1 MEIYELNRIRQMSNK
16 KFLPLPYGK
25 NGYEEIRNGGCYYVD
40 KTPYIKTLIDTDKSA
55 VMLFTRPRRFG
66 KTVFMS
72 TLNSFLKINKENPT
86 DTSEQLRLFEG
97 TQILKDTEFCEKYMG
112 KYPVI
117 FITLKSVDGDNFED
131 AYKMFADT
139 VWKVSSEYEYLLESS
154 KLNQKDKE
162 ILSQLTDINYLED
175 SKNSSRLKNS
185 LRYLSELLYKEYG
198 KLPVLLIDEYDV
210 PLAKASYH
218 DLLKY
223 KTYDGKI
230 DANNT
235 YHARMVTLMSGF
247 LGVLKDENTLTK
259 TVMTGC
265 LKVAKNSIFTGVNNL
280 YVNTVTATEKDYTGL
295 IGFTKD
301 ETNRFLD
308 DYDLSEYSALVK
320 DNYDGY
326 RFYDKE
332 MFCPWDVVNFI
343 RNNYKLKIDGELQ
356 QIHADNYWTGT
367 TSSSSIYE
375 YLGYLT
381 DKDTQ
386 KMQDLIDG
394 KSISFS
400 LNDSMNYDSLS
411 EHNPDDFWSLLLHT
425 GYLTLDWDKTTEEL
439 SKANSSSKNIFV
451 RIPNLEIRECFIQNI
466 QQKFKEQLSK
476 DNTASSL
483 VNSFLDGKAQ
493 EASDILFDL
502 LQHYVSVRDTATKAP
517 HENYYH
523 GFLNGLFSNC
533 KDIIS
538 DYHSNYESGDG
549 YADITFKSKREDKLV
564 IIEIK
569 SASVGS
575 DLITLS
581 EEAVAQIEKKN
592 YASPFMQDRMTKCI
606 YAYGIAFSGKNC
618 AVKLLKLK

>member
-1 MEIYELNRIRQMSNK
+1 MSDK
-16 KFLPLPYGK
+16 KFLPLPYGY
-25 NGYEEIRNGGCYYVD
+25 NSYEEIRNDNCYFVD
-40 KTPYIKTLIDTDKSA
+40 KTSYLKNVLEGSGK
-55 VMLFTRPRRFG
+55 VLLFTRPRRFG

-72 TLNSFLKINKENPT
+72 TLNSFLKINKENST
-86 DTSEQLRLFEG
+86 DTSEQLRLFER
-97 TQILKDTEFCEKYMG
+97 TQILKDTVFCEKYMG

-131 AYKMFADT
+131 AYKMFAIA
-139 VWKVSSEYEYLLESS
+139 VSKVASEYKYLLESS
-154 KLNQKDKE
+154 KLDAEDKDKLKRITDE
-162 ILSQLTDINYLED
+162 SFLMKLENSAILKT
-175 SKNSSRLKNS
+175 S
-185 LRYLSELLYKEYG
+185 LNTLSELLYKEYG

-218 DLLKY
+218 DLQNSVLY
-223 KTYDGKI
+223 KDVKGFI
-230 DANNT
+230 AD
-235 YHARMVTLMSGF
+235 YHKKMVTLLSGF
-247 LGVLKDENTLTK
+247 LGILKDENTLTK

-308 DYDLSEYSALVK
+308 DYDLSEYSSLVK

-367 TSSSSIYE
+367 TSSSAVYE

-439 SKANSSSKNIFV
+439 SKANSSSKNIFAK
-451 RIPNLEIRECFIQNI
+451 IPNLEILKCFTDNI
-466 QQKFKEQLSK
+466 KNRFDNSLKIDNLANRIADAMLSGDNEFVQTQLRIYLKKF
-476 DNTASSL
+476 
-483 VNSFLDGKAQ
+483 
-493 EASDILFDL
+493 
-502 LQHYVSVRDTATKAP
+502 VSVRDIASKAP
-517 HENYYH
+517 PENYYH
-523 GFLNGLFSNC
+523 GFLNGIFTNC
-533 KDIIS
+533 S
-538 DYHSNYESGDG
+538 EEFFTEYHSNTESGDG
-549 YADITFKSKREDKLV
+549 YADILFTD
-564 IIEIK
+564 
-569 SASVGS
+569 SVGEKGVVVELKVCREKES
-575 DLITLS
+575 RIKKA
-581 EEAVAQIEKKN
+581 EEAISQIEEKN
-592 YASPFMQDRMTKCI
+592 YAEPLFEDENITSVQ
-606 YAYGIAFSGKNC
+606 AVGIAFSGKNC
-618 AVKLLKLK
+618 AVAVKKLK

>member
-1 MEIYELNRIRQMSNK
+1 MSDK
-16 KFLPLPYGK
+16 KFLPLPYGY
-25 NGYEEIRNGGCYYVD
+25 NSYEEIRNDNCYFVD
-40 KTPYIKTLIDTDKSA
+40 KTSYLKNVLEGSGK
-55 VMLFTRPRRFG
+55 VLLFTRPRRFG

-86 DTSEQLRLFEG
+86 DTSEQLRLFER
-97 TQILKDTEFCEKYMG
+97 TQILKDTVFCEKYMG

-131 AYKMFADT
+131 AYKMFAIA
-139 VWKVSSEYEYLLESS
+139 VSKVASEYKYLLESS
-154 KLNQKDKE
+154 KLDAEDKDKLKRITDE
-162 ILSQLTDINYLED
+162 SFLMKLENSAILKT
-175 SKNSSRLKNS
+175 S
-185 LRYLSELLYKEYG
+185 LNTLSELLYKEYG

-218 DLLKY
+218 DLQNSVLY
-223 KTYDGKI
+223 KDVKGFI
-230 DANNT
+230 AD
-235 YHARMVTLMSGF
+235 YHKKMVTLLSGF
-247 LGVLKDENTLTK
+247 LGILKDENTLTK

-308 DYDLSEYSALVK
+308 DYDLSEYSSLVK

-367 TSSSSIYE
+367 TSSSAVYE

-439 SKANSSSKNIFV
+439 SKANSSSKNIFTK
-451 RIPNLEIRECFIQNI
+451 IPNLEILKCFTDNI
-466 QQKFKEQLSK
+466 KNRFDNSLKIDNLANRIADAMLSGDNEFVQTQLRIYLKKF
-476 DNTASSL
+476 
-483 VNSFLDGKAQ
+483 
-493 EASDILFDL
+493 
-502 LQHYVSVRDTATKAP
+502 VSVRDIASKAP
-517 HENYYH
+517 PENYYH
-523 GFLNGLFSNC
+523 GFLNGIFTNC
-533 KDIIS
+533 S
-538 DYHSNYESGDG
+538 EEFFTEYHSNTESGDG
-549 YADITFKSKREDKLV
+549 YADILFTD
-564 IIEIK
+564 
-569 SASVGS
+569 SVGEKGVVVELKVCREKES
-575 DLITLS
+575 RIKKA
-581 EEAVAQIEKKN
+581 EEAISQIEEKN
-592 YASPFMQDRMTKCI
+592 YAEPLFEDENITSVQ
-606 YAYGIAFSGKNC
+606 AVGIAFSGKNC
-618 AVKLLKLK
+618 AVAVKKLK

>member
-1 MEIYELNRIRQMSNK
+1 MSDK
-16 KFLPLPYGK
+16 KFLPLPYGY
-25 NGYEEIRNGGCYYVD
+25 NSYEEIRNDNCYFVD
-40 KTPYIKTLIDTDKSA
+40 KTSYLKNVLEGSGK
-55 VMLFTRPRRFG
+55 VLLFTRPRRFG

-131 AYKMFADT
+131 AYKMFAI
-139 VWKVSSEYEYLLESS
+139 VVSKVASEYEYLLESPR
-154 KLNQKDKE
+154 LNDSDKDKLKKITDE
-162 ILSQLTDINYLED
+162 SFLMKLENSAILKT
-175 SKNSSRLKNS
+175 S
-185 LRYLSELLYKEYG
+185 LNTLSALLYKEYG

-247 LGVLKDENTLTK
+247 LGILKDENTLTK

-308 DYDLSEYSALVK
+308 DYDLSEYSTLVK

-326 RFYDKE
+326 RFFDKE

-367 TSSSSIYE
+367 TSSSAVYE

-400 LNDSMNYDSLS
+400 LNDSMNYDCLS

-439 SKANSSSKNIFV
+439 KKNSQANKVVFA
-451 RIPNLEIRECFIQNI
+451 RIPNLEILKCFTDNI
-466 QQKFKEQLSK
+466 KNRFDNSLKTDNLANRIADAMLSGDSEFVQTQLRIYLKKF
-476 DNTASSL
+476 
-483 VNSFLDGKAQ
+483 
-493 EASDILFDL
+493 
-502 LQHYVSVRDTATKAP
+502 VSVRDIASKAP

-523 GFLNGLFSNC
+523 GFLNGIFTNC
-533 KDIIS
+533 S
-538 DYHSNYESGDG
+538 EEFFTEYHSNAESGDG
-549 YADITFKSKREDKLV
+549 YADILFTD
-564 IIEIK
+564 
-569 SASVGS
+569 SVGEKGVVVELKVCREKES
-575 DLITLS
+575 RIKKA
-581 EEAVAQIEKKN
+581 EEAISQIEEKN
-592 YASPFMQDRMTKCI
+592 YAEPLFEDENITSVQ
-606 YAYGIAFSGKNC
+606 AVGIAFSGKNC
-618 AVKLLKLK
+618 AVAVKKLK

>member
-1 MEIYELNRIRQMSNK
+1 MSDK
-16 KFLPLPYGK
+16 KFLPLPYGY
-25 NGYEEIRNGGCYYVD
+25 NSYEEIRNDNCYFVD
-40 KTPYIKTLIDTDKSA
+40 KTSYLKNVLEGSGK
-55 VMLFTRPRRFG
+55 VLLFTRPRRFG

-86 DTSEQLRLFEG
+86 DTSEQLRLFER
-97 TQILKDTEFCEKYMG
+97 TQILKDTVFCEKYMG

-131 AYKMFADT
+131 AYKMFAIA
-139 VWKVSSEYEYLLESS
+139 VSKVASEYKYLLESS
-154 KLNQKDKE
+154 KLDAEDKDKLKRITDE
-162 ILSQLTDINYLED
+162 SFLMKLENSAILKT
-175 SKNSSRLKNS
+175 S
-185 LRYLSELLYKEYG
+185 LNTLSELLYKEYG

-218 DLLKY
+218 DLQNSVLY
-223 KTYDGKI
+223 KDVKGFIADYNKK
-230 DANNT
+230 
-235 YHARMVTLMSGF
+235 MVTLLSGF
-247 LGVLKDENTLTK
+247 LGILKDENTLTK

-308 DYDLSEYSALVK
+308 DYDLSEYSSLVK

-367 TSSSSIYE
+367 TSSSAVYE

-439 SKANSSSKNIFV
+439 SKANSSSKNIFAK
-451 RIPNLEIRECFIQNI
+451 IPNLEILKCFTDNI
-466 QQKFKEQLSK
+466 KNRFDNSLKIDNLANRIADAMLSGDNEFVQTQLRIYLKKF
-476 DNTASSL
+476 
-483 VNSFLDGKAQ
+483 
-493 EASDILFDL
+493 
-502 LQHYVSVRDTATKAP
+502 VSVRDIASKAP
-517 HENYYH
+517 PENYYH
-523 GFLNGLFSNC
+523 GFLNGIFTNC
-533 KDIIS
+533 S
-538 DYHSNYESGDG
+538 EEFFTEYHSNTESGDG
-549 YADITFKSKREDKLV
+549 YADILFTD
-564 IIEIK
+564 
-569 SASVGS
+569 SVGEKGVVVELKVCREKES
-575 DLITLS
+575 RIKKA
-581 EEAVAQIEKKN
+581 EEAISQIEEKN
-592 YASPFMQDRMTKCI
+592 YAEPLFEDENITSVQ
-606 YAYGIAFSGKNC
+606 AVGIAFSGKNC
-618 AVKLLKLK
+618 AVAVKKLK

>member
-1 MEIYELNRIRQMSNK
+1 MSDK
-16 KFLPLPYGK
+16 KFLPLPYGY
-25 NGYEEIRNGGCYYVD
+25 NSYEEIRNDNCYFVD
-40 KTPYIKTLIDTDKSA
+40 KTSYLKNVLEGSGK
-55 VMLFTRPRRFG
+55 VLLFTRPRRFG

-72 TLNSFLKINKENPT
+72 TLNSFLKINKANPS

-131 AYKMFADT
+131 AYKMFAI
-139 VWKVSSEYEYLLESS
+139 VVSKVASEYEYLLESPR
-154 KLNQKDKE
+154 LNDSDKDKLKKITDE
-162 ILSQLTDINYLED
+162 SFLMKLENSAILKT
-175 SKNSSRLKNS
+175 S
-185 LRYLSELLYKEYG
+185 LNTLSELLYKEYG

-218 DLLKY
+218 DLQNSVLY
-223 KTYDGKI
+223 KDVKGFI
-230 DANNT
+230 AD
-235 YHARMVTLMSGF
+235 YHKKMVTLLSGF
-247 LGVLKDENTLTK
+247 LGILKDENTLTK

-308 DYDLSEYSALVK
+308 DYDLSEYSSLVK

-367 TSSSSIYE
+367 TSSSAVYE

-439 SKANSSSKNIFV
+439 SKANSSSKNIFAK
-451 RIPNLEIRECFIQNI
+451 IPNLEILKCFTDNI
-466 QQKFKEQLSK
+466 KNRFDNSLKIDNLANRIADAMLSGDNEFVQTQLRIYLKKF
-476 DNTASSL
+476 
-483 VNSFLDGKAQ
+483 
-493 EASDILFDL
+493 
-502 LQHYVSVRDTATKAP
+502 VSVRDIASKAP
-517 HENYYH
+517 PENYYH
-523 GFLNGLFSNC
+523 GFLNGIFTNC
-533 KDIIS
+533 S
-538 DYHSNYESGDG
+538 EEFFTEYHSNTESGDG
-549 YADITFKSKREDKLV
+549 YADILFTD
-564 IIEIK
+564 
-569 SASVGS
+569 SVGEKGVVVELKVCREKES
-575 DLITLS
+575 RIKKA
-581 EEAVAQIEKKN
+581 EEAISQIEDKN
-592 YASPFMQDRMTKCI
+592 YAEPLFEDENITSVQ
-606 YAYGIAFSGKNC
+606 AVGIAFSGKNC
-618 AVKLLKLK
+618 AVAVKKLK

>member
-1 MEIYELNRIRQMSNK
+1 MSDKN
-16 KFLPLPYGK
+16 FLPLPYGK
-25 NGYEEIRNGGCYYVD
+25 NGYEEIHNGGCYYVD

-72 TLNSFLKINKENPT
+72 TLNSFLKINKANPS

-139 VWKVSSEYEYLLESS
+139 VWEVASEYKYLLNSS
-154 KLNQKDKE
+154 KLDEQDKE

-175 SKNSSRLKNS
+175 SKNSSRLKKT
-185 LRYLSELLYKEYG
+185 LTHLSSFLYKEYG
-198 KLPVLLIDEYDV
+198 KLPALLIDEYDV

-223 KTYDGKI
+223 RDYTGKI

-235 YHARMVTLMSGF
+235 YHSRMVTLMSGF
-247 LGVLKDENTLTK
+247 LGILKDENTLTK

-280 YVNTVTATEKDYTGL
+280 YVNTVVSQDIDYSGL

-308 DYDLSEYSALVK
+308 DYDLSEYSSLVK

-326 RFYDKE
+326 RFFDKE

-343 RNNYKLKIDGELQ
+343 NESHKKKLNGLTDSINAG
-356 QIHADNYWTGT
+356 NYWIGT

-394 KSISFS
+394 KSVSFS
-400 LNDSMNYDSLS
+400 LNDSMNYDNLS

-425 GYLTLDWDKTTEEL
+425 GYLTVDWDKTTEEL
-439 SKANSSSKNIFV
+439 KKANTSSKNIFA
-451 RIPNLEIRECFIQNI
+451 RIPNQEILGCFIQNI
-466 QQKFKEQLSK
+466 KNKFSSSLKK
-476 DNTASSL
+476 DNLALNIATAL
-483 VNSFLDGKAQ
+483 LDGNDAFVQ
-493 EASDILFDL
+493 EKLRTL
-502 LQHYVSVRDTATKAP
+502 LRSFVSIRDNATKAP

-523 GFLNGLFSNC
+523 GFLNGVFTNC
-533 KDIIS
+533 KDNLGE
-538 DYHSNYESGDG
+538 YHSNSESGNG
-549 YADITFKSKREDKLV
+549 YPDILFKDTDFTRV
-564 IIEIK
+564 AIIEIK
-569 SASVGS
+569 SAPLGS
-575 DLITLS
+575 DFVTISENALS
-581 EEAVAQIEKKN
+581 QIEEKN
-592 YASPFMQDRMTKCI
+592 YAEPMMTNRTVSSI
-606 YAYGIAFSGKNC
+606 YAYGICFAGKTC
-618 AVKLLKLK
+618 AVAVKKLK

>member
-1 MEIYELNRIRQMSNK
+1 MSDK
-16 KFLPLPYGK
+16 KFLPLPYGY
-25 NGYEEIRNGGCYYVD
+25 NSYEEIRNDNCYFVD
-40 KTPYIKTLIDTDKSA
+40 KTSYLKNVLEGSGK
-55 VMLFTRPRRFG
+55 VLLFTRPRRFG

-72 TLNSFLKINKENPT
+72 TLNSFLKINKANPS

-97 TQILKDTEFCEKYMG
+97 TQILKDTVFCEKYMG

-131 AYKMFADT
+131 AYKMFAIA
-139 VWKVSSEYEYLLESS
+139 VSKVASEYKYLLESS
-154 KLNQKDKE
+154 KLDAEDKDKLKRITDE
-162 ILSQLTDINYLED
+162 SFLMKLENSAILKT
-175 SKNSSRLKNS
+175 S
-185 LRYLSELLYKEYG
+185 LNTLSELLYKEYG

-218 DLLKY
+218 DLQNSVLY
-223 KTYDGKI
+223 KDVKGFI
-230 DANNT
+230 AD
-235 YHARMVTLMSGF
+235 YHKKMVTLLSGF
-247 LGVLKDENTLTK
+247 LGILKDENTLTK

-308 DYDLSEYSALVK
+308 DYDLSEYSSLVK

-367 TSSSSIYE
+367 TSSSAVYE

-439 SKANSSSKNIFV
+439 SKANSSSKNIFAK
-451 RIPNLEIRECFIQNI
+451 IPNLEILKCFTDNI
-466 QQKFKEQLSK
+466 KNRFDNSLKIDNLANRIADAMLSGDNEFVQTQLRIYLKKF
-476 DNTASSL
+476 
-483 VNSFLDGKAQ
+483 
-493 EASDILFDL
+493 
-502 LQHYVSVRDTATKAP
+502 VSVRDIASKAP
-517 HENYYH
+517 PENYYH
-523 GFLNGLFSNC
+523 GFLNGIFTNC
-533 KDIIS
+533 S
-538 DYHSNYESGDG
+538 EEFFTEYHSNTESGDG
-549 YADITFKSKREDKLV
+549 YADILFTD
-564 IIEIK
+564 
-569 SASVGS
+569 SVGEKGVVVELKVCREKES
-575 DLITLS
+575 RIKKA
-581 EEAVAQIEKKN
+581 EEAISQIEEKN
-592 YASPFMQDRMTKCI
+592 YAEPLFEDENITSVQ
-606 YAYGIAFSGKNC
+606 AVGIAFSGKNC
-618 AVKLLKLK
+618 AVAVKKLK

>member
-1 MEIYELNRIRQMSNK
+1 MSDR
-16 KFLPLPYGK
+16 KFLPLPYGY
-25 NGYEEIRNGGCYYVD
+25 NGYEEIRNDNCYFVD
-40 KTPYIKTLIDTDKSA
+40 KTSYLKNVLEGSGK
-55 VMLFTRPRRFG
+55 VLLFTRPRRFG

-86 DTSEQLRLFEG
+86 DTSEQLRLFER
-97 TQILKDTEFCEKYMG
+97 TRILKDTVFCEKYMG

-131 AYKMFADT
+131 AYKMFAIA
-139 VWKVSSEYEYLLESS
+139 VSKVASEYKYLLESS
-154 KLNQKDKE
+154 KLDAEDKDKLKRITDE
-162 ILSQLTDINYLED
+162 SFLMKLENSAILKT
-175 SKNSSRLKNS
+175 S
-185 LRYLSELLYKEYG
+185 LNTLSELLYKEYG

-218 DLLKY
+218 DLQNSVLY
-223 KTYDGKI
+223 KDVKGFIADYNKK
-230 DANNT
+230 
-235 YHARMVTLMSGF
+235 MVTLLSGF
-247 LGVLKDENTLTK
+247 LGILKDENTLTK

-280 YVNTVTATEKDYTGL
+280 KVNTVISSNMDLTGI

-308 DYDLSEYSALVK
+308 DYDLSEYSSLVK

-367 TSSSSIYE
+367 TSSSAVYE

-439 SKANSSSKNIFV
+439 SKANSSSKNIFAK
-451 RIPNLEIRECFIQNI
+451 IPNLEILKCFTDNI
-466 QQKFKEQLSK
+466 KNRFDNSLKIDNLANRIADAMLSGDNEFVQTQLRIYLKKF
-476 DNTASSL
+476 
-483 VNSFLDGKAQ
+483 
-493 EASDILFDL
+493 
-502 LQHYVSVRDTATKAP
+502 VSVRDIASKAP
-517 HENYYH
+517 PENYYH
-523 GFLNGLFSNC
+523 GFLNGIFTNC
-533 KDIIS
+533 S
-538 DYHSNYESGDG
+538 EEFFTEYHSNTESGDG
-549 YADITFKSKREDKLV
+549 YADILFTD
-564 IIEIK
+564 
-569 SASVGS
+569 SVGEKGVVVELKVCREKES
-575 DLITLS
+575 RIKKA
-581 EEAVAQIEKKN
+581 EEAISQIEEKN
-592 YASPFMQDRMTKCI
+592 YAEPLFEDENITSVQ
-606 YAYGIAFSGKNC
+606 AVGIAFSGKNC
-618 AVKLLKLK
+618 AVAVKKLK

>member
-1 MEIYELNRIRQMSNK
+1 MSDK
-16 KFLPLPYGK
+16 HFLPLPYGK

-72 TLNSFLKINKENPT
+72 TLNSFLKINKENPS
-86 DTSEQLRLFEG
+86 DTSEQLRLFQG

-131 AYKMFADT
+131 AYKMFAI
-139 VWKVSSEYEYLLESS
+139 VVSKVASEYEYLLESPR
-154 KLNQKDKE
+154 LNDSDKDKLKKITNE
-162 ILSQLTDINYLED
+162 SFLMKLENSAILKT
-175 SKNSSRLKNS
+175 S
-185 LRYLSELLYKEYG
+185 LNTLSALLYKEYG

-235 YHARMVTLMSGF
+235 YHSRMVTLMSGF
-247 LGVLKDENTLTK
+247 LGILKDENTLTK

-280 YVNTVTATEKDYTGL
+280 KVNTVISSNMDLTGI

-301 ETNRFLD
+301 ETSKALK
-308 DYDLSEYSALVK
+308 DYEMGEYAQVVK
-320 DNYDGY
+320 YNYDGY
-326 RFYDKE
+326 RFCDKE
-332 MFCPWDVVNFI
+332 MFCPWDVINFI
-343 RNNYKLKIDGELQ
+343 DENYINNLNGHKELVHANNYW
-356 QIHADNYWTGT
+356 ANT
-367 TSSSSIYE
+367 TSSSAVYE

-394 KSISFS
+394 KSVSFS
-400 LNDSMNYDSLS
+400 LNDSMNYDNLS

-425 GYLTLDWDKTTEEL
+425 GYLTVDWDKTTEEL
-439 SKANSSSKNIFV
+439 KKANTSSKNIFA
-451 RIPNLEIRECFIQNI
+451 RIPNLEIRECFTQNI

-476 DNTASSL
+476 DNTASTL

-533 KDIIS
+533 KDIIT

-549 YADITFKSKREDKLV
+549 YADITFKSRRNSIAV
-564 IIEIK
+564 VIEIK
-569 SASVGS
+569 AVTRAE
-575 DLITLS
+575 DLDEYAQRAL
-581 EEAVAQIEKKN
+581 EQIEEKN
-592 YASPFMQDRMTKCI
+592 YCAPFFKISRVKNI
-606 YAYGIAFSGKNC
+606 LAFGIAFGGKDC
-618 AVKLLKLK
+618 AVAFRNVK

>member
-1 MEIYELNRIRQMSNK
+1 MSDK
-16 KFLPLPYGK
+16 KFLPLPYGY
-25 NGYEEIRNGGCYYVD
+25 NSYEEIRNDNCYFVD
-40 KTPYIKTLIDTDKSA
+40 KTSYLKNVLEGSGK
-55 VMLFTRPRRFG
+55 VLLFTRPRRFG

-72 TLNSFLKINKENPT
+72 TLNSFLKINKANPS

-97 TQILKDTEFCEKYMG
+97 TQILKDTVFCEKYMG

-131 AYKMFADT
+131 AYKMFAIA
-139 VWKVSSEYEYLLESS
+139 VSKVASEYKYLLESS
-154 KLNQKDKE
+154 KLDAEDKDKLKRITDE
-162 ILSQLTDINYLED
+162 SFLMKLENSAILKT
-175 SKNSSRLKNS
+175 S
-185 LRYLSELLYKEYG
+185 LNTLSELLYKEYG

-218 DLLKY
+218 DLQNSVLY
-223 KTYDGKI
+223 KDVKGFI
-230 DANNT
+230 AD
-235 YHARMVTLMSGF
+235 YHKKMVTLLSGF
-247 LGVLKDENTLTK
+247 LGILKDENTLTK

-308 DYDLSEYSALVK
+308 DYDLSEYSSLVK

-332 MFCPWDVVNFI
+332 MCCPWDVVNFI

-367 TSSSSIYE
+367 TSSSAVYE

-439 SKANSSSKNIFV
+439 SKANSSSKNIFAK
-451 RIPNLEIRECFIQNI
+451 IPNLEILKCFTDNI
-466 QQKFKEQLSK
+466 KNRFDNSLKIDNLANRIADAMLSGDNEFVQTQLRIYLKKF
-476 DNTASSL
+476 
-483 VNSFLDGKAQ
+483 
-493 EASDILFDL
+493 
-502 LQHYVSVRDTATKAP
+502 VSVRDIASKAP
-517 HENYYH
+517 PENYYH
-523 GFLNGLFSNC
+523 GFLNGIFTNC
-533 KDIIS
+533 S
-538 DYHSNYESGDG
+538 EEFFTEYHSNTESGDG
-549 YADITFKSKREDKLV
+549 YADILFTD
-564 IIEIK
+564 
-569 SASVGS
+569 SVGEKGVVVELKVCREKES
-575 DLITLS
+575 RIKKA
-581 EEAVAQIEKKN
+581 EEAISQIEEKN
-592 YASPFMQDRMTKCI
+592 YAEPLFEDENITSVQ
-606 YAYGIAFSGKNC
+606 AVGIAFSGKNC
-618 AVKLLKLK
+618 AVAVKKLK

>member
-1 MEIYELNRIRQMSNK
+1 MSDK

-131 AYKMFADT
+131 AYKMFAI
-139 VWKVSSEYEYLLESS
+139 VVSKVASEYEYLLESPR
-154 KLNQKDKE
+154 LNDSDKDKLKK
-162 ILSQLTDINYLED
+162 LSDISFLRLLENSDYLTNAL
-175 SKNSSRLKNS
+175 NT
-185 LRYLSELLYKEYG
+185 LSALLYKEYG

-247 LGVLKDENTLTK
+247 LGILKDENTLTK

-308 DYDLSEYSALVK
+308 DYDLSEYSSLVK

-367 TSSSSIYE
+367 TSSSAVYE

-439 SKANSSSKNIFV
+439 SKANSSSKNIFAK
-451 RIPNLEIRECFIQNI
+451 IPNLEIRECFTQNI
-466 QQKFKEQLSK
+466 KERFSNVVKK
-476 DNTASSL
+476 DNLAL
-483 VNSFLDGKAQ
+483 NIANALLDGDDAFVQSK
-493 EASDILFDL
+493 LGPL
-502 LQHYVSVRDTATKAP
+502 LRSFVSVRDSATKAP

-523 GFLNGLFSNC
+523 GFLNGVFTNC
-533 KDIIS
+533 KDNLGE
-538 DYHSNYESGDG
+538 YHLNTESGDG
-549 YADITFKSKREDKLV
+549 YPDILFKDADCRKV
-564 IIEIK
+564 AIIEIK
-569 SASVGS
+569 SATIGS
-575 DLITLS
+575 DFVTISENALS
-581 EEAVAQIEKKN
+581 QIEEKN
-592 YASPFMQDRMTKCI
+592 YAEPMMTNRTVSSI
-606 YAYGIAFSGKNC
+606 YAYGICFAGKTC
-618 AVKLLKLK
+618 AVAVKKLK

>member
-1 MEIYELNRIRQMSNK
+1 MSDR
-16 KFLPLPYGK
+16 KFLTLPYGK
-25 NGYEEIRNGGCYYVD
+25 NGYEEIRNGCCYYVD

-139 VWKVSSEYEYLLESS
+139 VWEVASEYKYLLNSS
-154 KLNQKDKE
+154 KLDEQDKE

-175 SKNSSRLKNS
+175 SKNSSRLKKA
-185 LRYLSELLYKEYG
+185 LTHLSSFLYKEYD

-218 DLLKY
+218 DLQNSVLY
-223 KTYDGKI
+223 KDVKGFI
-230 DANNT
+230 AD
-235 YHARMVTLMSGF
+235 YHKKMVTLMSGF
-247 LGVLKDENTLTK
+247 LDILKNENALTK

-439 SKANSSSKNIFV
+439 KKDSNLNKVAFA
-451 RIPNLEIRECFIQNI
+451 RIPNQEILKCFTDNI
-466 QQKFKEQLSK
+466 KNRFDNSLKIDNLANRIADAMLSGDNEFVQTQLRIYLKKF
-476 DNTASSL
+476 
-483 VNSFLDGKAQ
+483 
-493 EASDILFDL
+493 
-502 LQHYVSVRDTATKAP
+502 VSVRDIASKAP
-517 HENYYH
+517 PENYYH
-523 GFLNGLFSNC
+523 GFLNGIFTNC
-533 KDIIS
+533 S
-538 DYHSNYESGDG
+538 EEFFTEYHSNTESGDG
-549 YADITFKSKREDKLV
+549 YADILFTD
-564 IIEIK
+564 
-569 SASVGS
+569 SVGEKGVVVELKVCREKES
-575 DLITLS
+575 RIKKA
-581 EEAVAQIEKKN
+581 EEAISQIEEKN
-592 YASPFMQDRMTKCI
+592 YAEPLFEDENITSVQ
-606 YAYGIAFSGKNC
+606 AVGIAFSGKNC
-618 AVKLLKLK
+618 AVAVKKLK

>member
-1 MEIYELNRIRQMSNK
+1 MSDK
-16 KFLPLPYGK
+16 HFLPLPYGK

-72 TLNSFLKINKENPT
+72 TLNSFLKINKANPSG
-86 DTSEQLRLFEG
+86 TSEQLRLFEG
-97 TQILKDTEFCEKYMG
+97 TDILKDTAFCEKYMG

-131 AYKMFADT
+131 AYKMFAI
-139 VWKVSSEYEYLLESS
+139 VVSKVASEYEYLLESPR
-154 KLNQKDKE
+154 LNDSDKDKLKKLSDISFLMKLE
-162 ILSQLTDINYLED
+162 NSAILKT
-175 SKNSSRLKNS
+175 S
-185 LRYLSELLYKEYG
+185 LNTLSALLYKEYG

-247 LGVLKDENTLTK
+247 LDILKNENTLTK

-280 YVNTVTATEKDYTGL
+280 KVNTVISSNMDLTGI

-301 ETNRFLD
+301 ETSKALK
-308 DYDLSEYSALVK
+308 DYEMGEYAQVVK

-326 RFYDKE
+326 RFCDKE
-332 MFCPWDVVNFI
+332 MFCPWNVINFI
-343 RNNYKLKIDGELQ
+343 DENYINNLNGHKELVHANNYW
-356 QIHADNYWTGT
+356 ANT
-367 TSSSSIYE
+367 TSSSAVYE

-394 KSISFS
+394 KSVSFS

-439 SKANSSSKNIFV
+439 KKDSQAHKVFFA
-451 RIPNLEIRECFIQNI
+451 RIPNQEILKCFISNI
-466 QQKFKEQLSK
+466 QNRFNKETAPASVAESLANCLFKG
-476 DNTASSL
+476 DADTASDTIF
-483 VNSFLDGKAQ
+483 N
-493 EASDILFDL
+493 L
-502 LQHYVSVRDTATKAP
+502 LQNYISIRDSATKAP

-533 KDIIS
+533 SKEFFS
-538 DYHSNYESGDG
+538 EYRSNSESGDG
-549 YADITFKSKREDKLV
+549 YADIIFKSNRGGKV
-564 IIEIK
+564 AIIEIK
-569 SASVGS
+569 SCSGS
-575 DLITLS
+575 ES
-581 EEAVAQIEKKN
+581 KKAKAREAVAQIEEKN
-592 YASPFMQDRMTKCI
+592 YAKPYLNNEDISSV
-606 YAYGIAFSGKNC
+606 YAYGISFDKKDC
-618 AVKLLKLK
+618 EVLCKKIR

>member
-1 MEIYELNRIRQMSNK
+1 MSDR
-16 KFLPLPYGK
+16 KFLTLPYGK

-139 VWKVSSEYEYLLESS
+139 VWEVASEYKYLLNSS
-154 KLNQKDKE
+154 KLDEQDKE

-175 SKNSSRLKNS
+175 SKNSSRLKKT
-185 LRYLSELLYKEYG
+185 LTHLSSFLYKEYG

-218 DLLKY
+218 DLQNSVLY
-223 KTYDGKI
+223 KDVRGFI
-230 DANNT
+230 AD
-235 YHARMVTLMSGF
+235 YHKKMVTLLSGF
-247 LGVLKDENTLTK
+247 LGILKDENTLTK

-308 DYDLSEYSALVK
+308 DYDLSEYSSLVK

-367 TSSSSIYE
+367 TSSSAVYE

-439 SKANSSSKNIFV
+439 KKDSQANKVAFA
-451 RIPNLEIRECFIQNI
+451 RIPNQEILKCFTDNI
-466 QQKFKEQLSK
+466 KNRFDNSLKIDNLANRIADAMLSGDNEFVQTQLRIYLKKF
-476 DNTASSL
+476 
-483 VNSFLDGKAQ
+483 
-493 EASDILFDL
+493 
-502 LQHYVSVRDTATKAP
+502 VSVRDIASKAP
-517 HENYYH
+517 PENYYH
-523 GFLNGLFSNC
+523 GFLNGIFTNC
-533 KDIIS
+533 S
-538 DYHSNYESGDG
+538 EEFFTEYHSNTESGDG
-549 YADITFKSKREDKLV
+549 YADILFTD
-564 IIEIK
+564 
-569 SASVGS
+569 SVGEKGVVVELKVCREKES
-575 DLITLS
+575 RIKKA
-581 EEAVAQIEKKN
+581 EEAISQIEEKN
-592 YASPFMQDRMTKCI
+592 YAEPLFEDENITSVQ
-606 YAYGIAFSGKNC
+606 AVGIAFSGKNC
-618 AVKLLKLK
+618 AVAVKQLK

>member
-1 MEIYELNRIRQMSNK
+1 MSDR
-16 KFLPLPYGK
+16 KFLPLPYGY
-25 NGYEEIRNGGCYYVD
+25 NSYEEIWNDNCYFVD
-40 KTPYIKTLIDTDKSA
+40 KTSYLKNVLEGSGK
-55 VMLFTRPRRFG
+55 VLLFTRPRRFG

-131 AYKMFADT
+131 AYKMFAI
-139 VWKVSSEYEYLLESS
+139 VVSKVASEYEYLLESPRLNDS
-154 KLNQKDKE
+154 DKDDLRNIINKSFLMKLENSA
-162 ILSQLTDINYLED
+162 ILKT
-175 SKNSSRLKNS
+175 S
-185 LRYLSELLYKEYG
+185 LNTLSELLYKEYG

-223 KTYDGKI
+223 KTFDGKI

-247 LGVLKDENTLTK
+247 LGILKDENTLTK

-476 DNTASSL
+476 DNTASTL

-533 KDIIS
+533 TKGFFS
-538 DYHSNYESGDG
+538 EYHSNSESGDG
-549 YADITFKSKREDKLV
+549 YADIIFKSNRGGKVV

-569 SASVGS
+569 SCSGS
-575 DLITLS
+575 ES
-581 EEAVAQIEKKN
+581 KKAKAREAIAQIEEKN
-592 YASPFMQDRMTKCI
+592 YAKPYLNNEDISSV
-606 YAYGIAFSGKNC
+606 YAYGISFDKKDC
-618 AVKLLKLK
+618 DVLCKKIK

>member
-1 MEIYELNRIRQMSNK
+1 MSDK

-131 AYKMFADT
+131 AYKMFAI
-139 VWKVSSEYEYLLESS
+139 VVSKVASEYEYLLESPR
-154 KLNQKDKE
+154 LNDSDKDKLKK
-162 ILSQLTDINYLED
+162 LSDISFLRLLENSDYLTNAL
-175 SKNSSRLKNS
+175 NT
-185 LRYLSELLYKEYG
+185 LSALLYKEYG

-247 LGVLKDENTLTK
+247 LDILKNENTLTK
-259 TVMTGC
+259 TVMTGD
-265 LKVAKNSIFTGVNNL
+265 LRVIKNSITTGVNNIH
-280 YVNTVTATEKDYTGL
+280 VNSVTATDTYYTGL
-295 IGFTKD
+295 FGFTKD

-439 SKANSSSKNIFV
+439 KKDSQANKVAFA
-451 RIPNLEIRECFIQNI
+451 RIPNQEILKCFISNI
-466 QQKFKEQLSK
+466 QNRFNKETAPASVAESLANCLFKG
-476 DNTASSL
+476 DADTAS
-483 VNSFLDGKAQ
+483 DT
-493 EASDILFDL
+493 IFDL
-502 LQHYVSVRDTATKAP
+502 LQNYISIRDSATKAP

-533 KDIIS
+533 SKEFFS
-538 DYHSNYESGDG
+538 EYRSNSESGDG
-549 YADITFKSKREDKLV
+549 YADIIFKSNRGGKVV

-569 SASVGS
+569 SCSGS
-575 DLITLS
+575 ES
-581 EEAVAQIEKKN
+581 KKAKAREAIAQIEEKN
-592 YASPFMQDRMTKCI
+592 YAKPYLNNEDISSV
-606 YAYGIAFSGKNC
+606 YAYGISFDKKDC
-618 AVKLLKLK
+618 EVLCKKKR

>member
-1 MEIYELNRIRQMSNK
+1 MSDK
-16 KFLPLPYGK
+16 HFLPLPYGK

-86 DTSEQLRLFEG
+86 DTSEQLRLFER
-97 TQILKDTEFCEKYMG
+97 TQILKDTVFCEKYMG

-131 AYKMFADT
+131 AYKMFAIA
-139 VWKVSSEYEYLLESS
+139 VSKVASEYKYLLESS
-154 KLNQKDKE
+154 KLDAEDKDKLKRITDE
-162 ILSQLTDINYLED
+162 SFLMKLENSAILKT
-175 SKNSSRLKNS
+175 S
-185 LRYLSELLYKEYG
+185 LNTLSELLYKEYG

-218 DLLKY
+218 DLQNSVLY
-223 KTYDGKI
+223 KDVKGFI
-230 DANNT
+230 AD
-235 YHARMVTLMSGF
+235 YHKKMVTLLSGF
-247 LGVLKDENTLTK
+247 LGILKDENTLTK

-308 DYDLSEYSALVK
+308 DYDLSEYSSLVK

-367 TSSSSIYE
+367 TSSSAVYE

-439 SKANSSSKNIFV
+439 SKANSSSKNIFAK
-451 RIPNLEIRECFIQNI
+451 IPNLEILKCFTDNI
-466 QQKFKEQLSK
+466 KNRFDNSLKIDNLANRIADAMLSGDNEFVQTQLRIYLKKF
-476 DNTASSL
+476 
-483 VNSFLDGKAQ
+483 
-493 EASDILFDL
+493 
-502 LQHYVSVRDTATKAP
+502 VSVRDIASKAP
-517 HENYYH
+517 PENYYH
-523 GFLNGLFSNC
+523 GFLNGIFTNC
-533 KDIIS
+533 S
-538 DYHSNYESGDG
+538 EEFFTEYHSNTESGDG
-549 YADITFKSKREDKLV
+549 YADILFTD
-564 IIEIK
+564 
-569 SASVGS
+569 SVGEKGVVVELKVCREKES
-575 DLITLS
+575 RIKKA
-581 EEAVAQIEKKN
+581 EEAISQIEEKN
-592 YASPFMQDRMTKCI
+592 YAEPLFEDENITSVQ
-606 YAYGIAFSGKNC
+606 AVGIAFSGKNC
-618 AVKLLKLK
+618 AVAVKKLK

>member
-1 MEIYELNRIRQMSNK
+1 MSDK
-16 KFLPLPYGK
+16 KFLPLPYGY
-25 NGYEEIRNGGCYYVD
+25 NSYEEIRNDNCYFVD
-40 KTPYIKTLIDTDKSA
+40 KTSYLKNVLEGSGK
-55 VMLFTRPRRFG
+55 VLLFTRPRRFG

-86 DTSEQLRLFEG
+86 DTSEQLRLFER
-97 TQILKDTEFCEKYMG
+97 TQILKDTVFCEKYMG

-131 AYKMFADT
+131 AYKMFAIA
-139 VWKVSSEYEYLLESS
+139 VSKVASEYKYLLESS
-154 KLNQKDKE
+154 KLDAEDKDKLKRITDE
-162 ILSQLTDINYLED
+162 SFLMKLENSAILKT
-175 SKNSSRLKNS
+175 S
-185 LRYLSELLYKEYG
+185 LNTLSELLYKEYG

-218 DLLKY
+218 DLQNSVLY
-223 KTYDGKI
+223 KDVKGFI
-230 DANNT
+230 AD
-235 YHARMVTLMSGF
+235 YHKKMVTLLSGF
-247 LGVLKDENTLTK
+247 LGILKDENTLTK

-308 DYDLSEYSALVK
+308 DYDLSEYSSLVK

-367 TSSSSIYE
+367 TSSSAVYE

-439 SKANSSSKNIFV
+439 SKANSSSKNIFAK
-451 RIPNLEIRECFIQNI
+451 IPNLEIFKCFTDNI
-466 QQKFKEQLSK
+466 KNRFDNSLKIDNLANRIADAMLSGDNEFVQTQLRIYLKKF
-476 DNTASSL
+476 
-483 VNSFLDGKAQ
+483 
-493 EASDILFDL
+493 
-502 LQHYVSVRDTATKAP
+502 VSVRDIASKAP
-517 HENYYH
+517 PENYYH
-523 GFLNGLFSNC
+523 GFLNGIFTNC
-533 KDIIS
+533 S
-538 DYHSNYESGDG
+538 EEFFTEYHSNTESGDG
-549 YADITFKSKREDKLV
+549 YADILFTD
-564 IIEIK
+564 
-569 SASVGS
+569 SVGEKGVVVELKVCREKES
-575 DLITLS
+575 RIKKA
-581 EEAVAQIEKKN
+581 EEAISQIEEKN
-592 YASPFMQDRMTKCI
+592 YAEPLFEDENITSVQ
-606 YAYGIAFSGKNC
+606 AVGIAFSGKNC
-618 AVKLLKLK
+618 AVAVKKLK

>member
-1 MEIYELNRIRQMSNK
+1 MSNK

-139 VWKVSSEYEYLLESS
+139 VWEVASEYKYLLNSS
-154 KLNQKDKE
+154 KLDEQDKE

-175 SKNSSRLKNS
+175 SKNSSRLKKT
-185 LRYLSELLYKEYG
+185 LTHLSSFLYKEYG

-218 DLLKY
+218 DLQNSVLY
-223 KTYDGKI
+223 KDVRGFI
-230 DANNT
+230 AD
-235 YHARMVTLMSGF
+235 YHKKMVTLLSGF
-247 LGVLKDENTLTK
+247 LDILKNENALTK

-308 DYDLSEYSALVK
+308 DYDLSEYSSLVK

-367 TSSSSIYE
+367 TSSSAVYE

-439 SKANSSSKNIFV
+439 SKANSSSKNIFAK
-451 RIPNLEIRECFIQNI
+451 IPNQEILKCFTDNI
-466 QQKFKEQLSK
+466 KNRFDNSLKIDNLANRIADAMLSGDNEFVQTQLRIYLKKF
-476 DNTASSL
+476 
-483 VNSFLDGKAQ
+483 
-493 EASDILFDL
+493 
-502 LQHYVSVRDTATKAP
+502 VSVRDIASKAP
-517 HENYYH
+517 PENYYH
-523 GFLNGLFSNC
+523 GFLNGIFTNC
-533 KDIIS
+533 S
-538 DYHSNYESGDG
+538 EEFFTEYHSNTESGDG
-549 YADITFKSKREDKLV
+549 YADILFTD
-564 IIEIK
+564 
-569 SASVGS
+569 SVGEKGVVVELKVCREKES
-575 DLITLS
+575 RIKKA
-581 EEAVAQIEKKN
+581 EEAISQIEEKN
-592 YASPFMQDRMTKCI
+592 YAEPLFEDENITSVQ
-606 YAYGIAFSGKNC
+606 AVGIAFSGKNC
-618 AVKLLKLK
+618 AVAVKKLK

>member
-1 MEIYELNRIRQMSNK
+1 MSDK
-16 KFLPLPYGK
+16 KFLTLPYGK

-40 KTPYIKTLIDTDKSA
+40 KTSYIKTLIDTDKSA

-72 TLNSFLKINKENPT
+72 TLNSFLKINKENPS

-139 VWKVSSEYEYLLESS
+139 VWEVASEYEYLLESS

-175 SKNSSRLKNS
+175 SKNSSRLKKA
-185 LRYLSELLYKEYG
+185 LTHLSSFLYKEYG

-223 KTYDGKI
+223 RDYTGKI
-230 DANNT
+230 DANDT

-247 LGVLKDENTLTK
+247 LDILKNENTLTK

-280 YVNTVTATEKDYTGL
+280 YVNTVVSKKSDFTGL

-308 DYDLSEYSALVK
+308 DYDLSEYSSLVK

-326 RFYDKE
+326 RFFDKE

-343 RNNYKLKIDGELQ
+343 NDSHDLKQNGNISDISAG
-356 QIHADNYWTGT
+356 NYWIGT

-394 KSISFS
+394 KSVSFS
-400 LNDSMNYDSLS
+400 LNDSMNYDNLS

-425 GYLTLDWDKTTEEL
+425 GYLTVDWDKTTEEL
-439 SKANSSSKNIFV
+439 KKANTSSKNIFA
-451 RIPNLEIRECFIQNI
+451 RIPNLEIRECFTQNI

-476 DNTASSL
+476 DNTASTL

-523 GFLNGLFSNC
+523 GFLNGLFSIC
-533 KDIIS
+533 KDIIT

-549 YADITFKSKREDKLV
+549 YADITFKSRRNSIAV
-564 IIEIK
+564 VIEIK
-569 SASVGS
+569 AVTREE
-575 DLITLS
+575 DLDEYAQRAL
-581 EEAVAQIEKKN
+581 EQIEEKN
-592 YASPFMQDRMTKCI
+592 YCAPFFKISRVKNI
-606 YAYGIAFSGKNC
+606 LAFGIAFSGKDC
-618 AVKLLKLK
+618 AVALNKIK

>member
-1 MEIYELNRIRQMSNK
+1 MSDK
-16 KFLPLPYGK
+16 KFLPLPYGY
-25 NGYEEIRNGGCYYVD
+25 NSYEEIRNDNCYFVD
-40 KTPYIKTLIDTDKSA
+40 KTSYLKNVLEGSGK
-55 VMLFTRPRRFG
+55 VLLFTRPRRFG

-139 VWKVSSEYEYLLESS
+139 VWEVASEYKYLLNSS
-154 KLNQKDKE
+154 KLDAEDKDKLKK
-162 ILSQLTDINYLED
+162 LSDISFLRLLENSDYLTNAL
-175 SKNSSRLKNS
+175 NT
-185 LRYLSELLYKEYG
+185 LSALLYKEYG

-223 KTYDGKI
+223 KTFDGKI

-247 LGVLKDENTLTK
+247 LDILKNENTLTK
-259 TVMTGC
+259 TVMTGD
-265 LKVAKNSIFTGVNNL
+265 LRVIKNSITTGVNNIH
-280 YVNTVTATEKDYTGL
+280 VNSVTATDTYYTGL
-295 IGFTKD
+295 FGFTKD

-308 DYDLSEYSALVK
+308 DYDLSEYSSLVK

-549 YADITFKSKREDKLV
+549 YADITFKSRRNTIAV
-564 IIEIK
+564 VIEIK
-569 SASVGS
+569 
-575 DLITLS
+575 
-581 EEAVAQIEKKN
+581 AVAKEEDLDEYAQRALDQIEEKN
-592 YASPFMQDRMTKCI
+592 YCAPFFKISRVKNI
-606 YAYGIAFSGKNC
+606 LAFGIAFSGKDC
-618 AVKLLKLK
+618 AVVLNKISLR

>member
-1 MEIYELNRIRQMSNK
+1 
-16 KFLPLPYGK
+16 
-25 NGYEEIRNGGCYYVD
+25 
-40 KTPYIKTLIDTDKSA
+40 
-55 VMLFTRPRRFG
+55 
-66 KTVFMS
+66 
-72 TLNSFLKINKENPT
+72 
-86 DTSEQLRLFEG
+86 
-97 TQILKDTEFCEKYMG
+97 
-112 KYPVI
+112 
-117 FITLKSVDGDNFED
+117 
-131 AYKMFADT
+131 
-139 VWKVSSEYEYLLESS
+139 
-154 KLNQKDKE
+154 
-162 ILSQLTDINYLED
+162 
-175 SKNSSRLKNS
+175 
-185 LRYLSELLYKEYG
+185 
-198 KLPVLLIDEYDV
+198 
-210 PLAKASYH
+210 
-218 DLLKY
+218 
-223 KTYDGKI
+223 
-230 DANNT
+230 
-235 YHARMVTLMSGF
+235 MVTLLSGF
-247 LGVLKDENTLTK
+247 LGILKDENTLTK

-280 YVNTVTATEKDYTGL
+280 YVNTVVSKKSNFTGL

-308 DYDLSEYSALVK
+308 DYDLSEYSYLVK

-332 MFCPWDVVNFI
+332 MFCPREVVNFI
-343 RNNYKLKIDGELQ
+343 GNNYKLKIDGELQ

-367 TSSSSIYE
+367 TSSSAVYE

-439 SKANSSSKNIFV
+439 KKNSNLNKVVFAKIPNQEILKCFISNIQKRFNTEIVTDSIADSLANS
-451 RIPNLEIRECFIQNI
+451 L
-466 QQKFKEQLSK
+466 FKG
-476 DNTASSL
+476 DADTASDTI
-483 VNSFLDGKAQ
+483 F
-493 EASDILFDL
+493 EL
-502 LQHYVSVRDTATKAP
+502 LQNYISIRDSATKAP

-523 GFLNGLFSNC
+523 GFLNGIFANC
-533 KDIIS
+533 KSSIS
-538 DYHSNYESGDG
+538 EYHSNVESGDG
-549 YADITFKSKREDKLV
+549 YADIIFKSKREDKLV

-569 SASVGS
+569 SAGVGS

-581 EEAVAQIEKKN
+581 EDAVAQIENKN

-618 AVKLLKLK
+618 AVEVLKIK

>member
-1 MEIYELNRIRQMSNK
+1 MSDK
-16 KFLPLPYGK
+16 KFLPLPYGY
-25 NGYEEIRNGGCYYVD
+25 NSYEEIRNDNCYFVD
-40 KTPYIKTLIDTDKSA
+40 KTSYLKNVLEGSGK
-55 VMLFTRPRRFG
+55 VLLFTRPRRFG

-131 AYKMFADT
+131 AYKMFAI
-139 VWKVSSEYEYLLESS
+139 VVSKVASEYKYLLESS
-154 KLNQKDKE
+154 KLDAEDKDKLKRITDE
-162 ILSQLTDINYLED
+162 SFLMKLENSAILKT
-175 SKNSSRLKNS
+175 S
-185 LRYLSELLYKEYG
+185 LNTLSALLYKEYG

-247 LGVLKDENTLTK
+247 LGILKDENTLTK

-308 DYDLSEYSALVK
+308 DYDLSEYSTLVK

-326 RFYDKE
+326 RFFDKE

-367 TSSSSIYE
+367 TSSSAVYE

-400 LNDSMNYDSLS
+400 LNDSMNYDCLS

-439 SKANSSSKNIFV
+439 KKNSQANKVVFA
-451 RIPNLEIRECFIQNI
+451 RIPNLEILKCFTDNI
-466 QQKFKEQLSK
+466 KNRFDNSLKTDNLANRIADAMLSGDSEFVQTQLRIYLKKF
-476 DNTASSL
+476 
-483 VNSFLDGKAQ
+483 
-493 EASDILFDL
+493 
-502 LQHYVSVRDTATKAP
+502 VSVRDIASKAP

-523 GFLNGLFSNC
+523 GFLNGIFTNC
-533 KDIIS
+533 S
-538 DYHSNYESGDG
+538 EEFFTEYHSKAESGDG
-549 YADITFKSKREDKLV
+549 YADILFTD
-564 IIEIK
+564 
-569 SASVGS
+569 SVGEKGVVVELKVCREKES
-575 DLITLS
+575 RIKKA
-581 EEAVAQIEKKN
+581 EEAISQIEEKN
-592 YASPFMQDRMTKCI
+592 YAEPLFEDENITSVQ
-606 YAYGIAFSGKNC
+606 AVGIAFSGKNC
-618 AVKLLKLK
+618 AVAVKKLK

>member
-1 MEIYELNRIRQMSNK
+1 MSDK

-131 AYKMFADT
+131 AYKMFAI
-139 VWKVSSEYEYLLESS
+139 VVSKVASEYKYLLESS
-154 KLNQKDKE
+154 KLDAEDKDKLKRITDE
-162 ILSQLTDINYLED
+162 SFLMKLENSAILKT
-175 SKNSSRLKNS
+175 S
-185 LRYLSELLYKEYG
+185 LNTLSELLYKEYG

-223 KTYDGKI
+223 KTFDGKI

-247 LGVLKDENTLTK
+247 LGILKDENTLTK

-308 DYDLSEYSALVK
+308 DYDLSEYSSLVK

-326 RFYDKE
+326 RFFDKE
-332 MFCPWDVVNFI
+332 MFCPWNVVNFI
-343 RNNYKLKIDGELQ
+343 NENHDLKQNGNISD
-356 QIHADNYWTGT
+356 ISADNYWTGT

-451 RIPNLEIRECFIQNI
+451 RIPNLEIRECFISNI
-466 QQKFKEQLSK
+466 QNRF
-476 DNTASSL
+476 NTEIAP
-483 VNSFLDGKAQ
+483 NSVSDEIANALLDGNSSFVKTRLR
-493 EASDILFDL
+493 EILKRFI
-502 LQHYVSVRDTATKAP
+502 SIRDCATKAP

-533 KDIIS
+533 S
-538 DYHSNYESGDG
+538 NGYFGEYHSNCEAGDG
-549 YADITFKSKREDKLV
+549 YADISFTDAYSEKAV

-569 SASVGS
+569 TTATVSKLPELC
-575 DLITLS
+575 D
-581 EEAVAQIEKKN
+581 EAVTQISDRN
-592 YASPFMQDRMTKCI
+592 YAEPFMDNLMVQSI
-606 YAYGIAFSGKNC
+606 YAYGIAFSGKIC
-618 AVKLLKLK
+618 AVAVKRLK

>member
-1 MEIYELNRIRQMSNK
+1 MSDK
-16 KFLPLPYGK
+16 KFLPLPYGY
-25 NGYEEIRNGGCYYVD
+25 NSYEEIRNDNCYFVD
-40 KTPYIKTLIDTDKSA
+40 KTSYLKNVLEGSGK
-55 VMLFTRPRRFG
+55 VLLFTRPRRFG

-139 VWKVSSEYEYLLESS
+139 VWEVASEYKYLLNSS
-154 KLNQKDKE
+154 KLDAEDKDKLKK
-162 ILSQLTDINYLED
+162 LSDISFLRLLENSDYLTNAL
-175 SKNSSRLKNS
+175 NT
-185 LRYLSELLYKEYG
+185 LSALLYKEYG

-223 KTYDGKI
+223 KTFDGKI

-247 LGVLKDENTLTK
+247 LGILKDENTLTK
-259 TVMTGC
+259 TVMTGD
-265 LKVAKNSIFTGVNNL
+265 LRVIKNSITTGVNNIH
-280 YVNTVTATEKDYTGL
+280 VNSVTATDTYYTGL
-295 IGFTKD
+295 FGFTKD

-308 DYDLSEYSALVK
+308 DYDLSEYSSLVK

-425 GYLTLDWDKTTEEL
+425 GYLTLDWDKTTDEL

-549 YADITFKSKREDKLV
+549 YADITFKSRRNSIAV
-564 IIEIK
+564 VIEIK
-569 SASVGS
+569 
-575 DLITLS
+575 
-581 EEAVAQIEKKN
+581 AVAKEEDLDEYAQRALEQIEEKN
-592 YASPFMQDRMTKCI
+592 YCAPFFKISRVKNI
-606 YAYGIAFSGKNC
+606 LAFGIAFSGKDC
-618 AVKLLKLK
+618 AVVLNKISLR

>member
-1 MEIYELNRIRQMSNK
+1 MSDK
-16 KFLPLPYGK
+16 KFLPLPYGY
-25 NGYEEIRNGGCYYVD
+25 NSYEEIRNDNCYFVD
-40 KTPYIKTLIDTDKSA
+40 KTSYLKNVLEGSGK
-55 VMLFTRPRRFG
+55 VLLFTRPRRFG

-131 AYKMFADT
+131 AYKMFAI
-139 VWKVSSEYEYLLESS
+139 VVSKVASEYKYLLESS
-154 KLNQKDKE
+154 KLDAEDKDKLKK
-162 ILSQLTDINYLED
+162 LSDISFLRLLENSDYLTNAL
-175 SKNSSRLKNS
+175 NT
-185 LRYLSELLYKEYG
+185 LSALLYKEYG

-218 DLLKY
+218 DLQNSVLY
-223 KTYDGKI
+223 KDVRGFI
-230 DANNT
+230 AD
-235 YHARMVTLMSGF
+235 YHKKMVTLLSGF
-247 LGVLKDENTLTK
+247 LGILKDENTLTK

-367 TSSSSIYE
+367 TSSSAVYE

-538 DYHSNYESGDG
+538 DYHTNYESGDG
-549 YADITFKSKREDKLV
+549 YADIIFKSKREDKIV
-564 IIEIK
+564 IIELKVCTGSESRK
-569 SASVGS
+569 SKAREA
-575 DLITLS
+575 LS
-581 EEAVAQIEKKN
+581 QIESKN
-592 YASPFMQDRMTKCI
+592 YSAPYLNNDDINSVF
-606 YAYGIAFSGKNC
+606 AYGIAFSGKNC
-618 AVKLLKLK
+618 AVEVKKIKSSSK

>member
-1 MEIYELNRIRQMSNK
+1 MSDK

-131 AYKMFADT
+131 AYKMFAI
-139 VWKVSSEYEYLLESS
+139 VVSKVASEYKYLLESS
-154 KLNQKDKE
+154 KLDAEDKDKLKRITDE
-162 ILSQLTDINYLED
+162 SFLMKLENSAILKT
-175 SKNSSRLKNS
+175 S
-185 LRYLSELLYKEYG
+185 LNTLSELLYKEYG

-223 KTYDGKI
+223 KTFDGKI

-280 YVNTVTATEKDYTGL
+280 YVNTVVSKKSNFTGL

-301 ETNRFLD
+301 ETNSFLD
-308 DYDLSEYSALVK
+308 DYDLSEYSSLVK

-326 RFYDKE
+326 RFFDKE
-332 MFCPWDVVNFI
+332 MFCPWNVVNFI
-343 RNNYKLKIDGELQ
+343 NENHDLKQNGNISD
-356 QIHADNYWTGT
+356 ISADNYWTGT

-451 RIPNLEIRECFIQNI
+451 RIPNLEIRECFISNI
-466 QQKFKEQLSK
+466 QNRF
-476 DNTASSL
+476 NTEIAP
-483 VNSFLDGKAQ
+483 NSVSDEIANALLDGNSSFVKTRLR
-493 EASDILFDL
+493 EILKRFI
-502 LQHYVSVRDTATKAP
+502 SIRDCATKAP

-533 KDIIS
+533 S
-538 DYHSNYESGDG
+538 NGYFGEYHSNCEAGDG
-549 YADITFKSKREDKLV
+549 YADISFTDAYSEKAV

-569 SASVGS
+569 TTATVSKLPELC
-575 DLITLS
+575 D
-581 EEAVAQIEKKN
+581 EAVTQISDRN
-592 YASPFMQDRMTKCI
+592 YAEPFMDNLMVQSI
-606 YAYGIAFSGKNC
+606 YAYGIAFSGKIC
-618 AVKLLKLK
+618 AVAVKRLK

>member
-1 MEIYELNRIRQMSNK
+1 MSDK
-16 KFLPLPYGK
+16 KFLTLPYGY
-25 NGYEEIRNGGCYYVD
+25 NSYEEIRNDNCYFVD
-40 KTPYIKTLIDTDKSA
+40 KTSYLKNVLEGSGK
-55 VMLFTRPRRFG
+55 VLLFTRPRRFG

-139 VWKVSSEYEYLLESS
+139 VWEVASEYKYLLNSS
-154 KLNQKDKE
+154 KLDEQDKE

-175 SKNSSRLKNS
+175 SKNSSRLKKT
-185 LRYLSELLYKEYG
+185 LTHLSSFLYKEYG

-218 DLLKY
+218 DLQNSVLY
-223 KTYDGKI
+223 KDVRGFI
-230 DANNT
+230 AD
-235 YHARMVTLMSGF
+235 YHKKMVTLLSGF
-247 LGVLKDENTLTK
+247 LGILKDENTLTK

-367 TSSSSIYE
+367 TSSSAVYE

-451 RIPNLEIRECFIQNI
+451 RIPNLEIRECFTQNI
-466 QQKFKEQLSK
+466 KERFSNVVKK
-476 DNTASSL
+476 DNLAL
-483 VNSFLDGKAQ
+483 NIANALLDGDDAFVQSK
-493 EASDILFDL
+493 LGPL
-502 LQHYVSVRDTATKAP
+502 LRSFVSVRDSATKAP

-523 GFLNGLFSNC
+523 GFLNGVFTNC
-533 KDIIS
+533 KDNLGE
-538 DYHSNYESGDG
+538 YHSNTESGDG
-549 YADITFKSKREDKLV
+549 YPDILFKDADCRKV
-564 IIEIK
+564 AIIEIK
-569 SASVGS
+569 SATIGS
-575 DLITLS
+575 DFVTISENALS
-581 EEAVAQIEKKN
+581 QIEEKN
-592 YASPFMQDRMTKCI
+592 YAEPMMTNRTVSSI
-606 YAYGIAFSGKNC
+606 YAYGICFAGKTC
-618 AVKLLKLK
+618 AVAVKKLK